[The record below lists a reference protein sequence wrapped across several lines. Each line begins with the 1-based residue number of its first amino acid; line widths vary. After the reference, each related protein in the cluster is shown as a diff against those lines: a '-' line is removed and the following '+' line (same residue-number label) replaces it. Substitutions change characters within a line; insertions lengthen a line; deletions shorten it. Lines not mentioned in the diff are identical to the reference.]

1 MRKKTV
7 VGRHCAALRPRA
19 GCDARA
25 SERAVRAGRERR
37 APSLRDRSRHIPT
50 HNTARRPRRRAHAAG
65 SFRPPVGDVARARAA
80 APSMVGSLQVHLTL
94 TVQDHAHCLTH
105 SHHTPLGCR
114 SDRDRLYEDS
124 ETTTVDYRRPES
136 GKSGFLSDCL
146 SVRSP
151 VSDWFCFCKRQY
163 FQQNKERGLRGGIE
177 IEKRRKLKAGV
188 KLRRTRPRGL

>member
-1 MRKKTV
+1 MH
-7 VGRHCAALRPRA
+7 GRVSGRRERSSA
-19 GCDARA
+19 G
-25 SERAVRAGRERR
+25 AGRGE
-37 APSLRDRSRHIPT
+37 PRDRSPHIPT
-50 HNTARRPRRRAHAAG
+50 HNTARRPRRRVHAAG

-105 SHHTPLGCR
+105 SLHTPLGCR

-151 VSDWFCFCKRQY
+151 VSDWFCSCKWQH
-163 FQQNKERGLRGGIE
+163 FQQNKGEQSR
-177 IEKRRKLKAGV
+177 IEKNRNETAQ
-188 KLRRTRPRGL
+188 